1 MPIKHT
7 ENKVMTPEFRLCFP
21 ALFEPK
27 SFDTDTSQN
36 ANAKYSMVMVFPK
49 SADISA
55 LKEAATAAILAKW
68 PDKASRPKNLK
79 SPFRDGS
86 EKEDW
91 EGFGSETIFI
101 AASTKSRPGI
111 VDQKRQPIFDS
122 NEIYAGCYCRA
133 TIVPWAYDKA
143 GNRGVSFWI
152 NNVQKLRDGES
163 LSGRVAAEND
173 FDATEEA
180 DPFEDGSEKS
190 GDDLFG

>member
-1 MPIKHT
+1 MPKKQT

-27 SFDTDTSQN
+27 SFDTSQN

-49 SADISA
+49 SADIRA
-55 LKEAATAAILAKW
+55 LKEAAATAILAKW

-79 SPFRDGS
+79 SPFRDGG

-91 EGFGSETIFI
+91 EGFGPETIFI
-101 AASTKSRPGI
+101 TASTKSPPGI
-111 VDQKRQPIFDS
+111 VDQKRQPIIDS
-122 NEIYAGCYCRA
+122 KEIYAGCYCRA
-133 TIVPWAYDKA
+133 TLVPWAYDKA

-163 LSGRVAAEND
+163 LSGRVAAAND
-173 FDATEEA
+173 FDATEEV
-180 DPFEDGSEKS
+180 DPFGEGNSGESEE
-190 GDDLFG
+190 DLFG

>member
-1 MPIKHT
+1 MPRKQT
-7 ENKVMTPEFRLCFP
+7 ENKVMTPEFRLSFP

-27 SFDTDTSQN
+27 SFDTEQN

-49 SADISA
+49 STDISA
-55 LKEAATAAILAKW
+55 LKEAAGAAILAKW

-79 SPFRDGS
+79 SPFRDGG

-91 EGFGSETIFI
+91 DGFGPETIFI
-101 AASTKSRPGI
+101 TVSSKSPPGI
-111 VDQKRQPIFDS
+111 VDQKRQPIIDS
-122 NEIYAGCYCRA
+122 KEIYAGCYCRA

-143 GNRGVSFWI
+143 GNRGISFWL

-173 FDATEEA
+173 FDATEEV
-180 DPFEDGSEKS
+180 DPFGEEGPEKS
-190 GDDLFG
+190 EEDLFG